1 MMPAR
6 AIKARQWV
14 MAAVLVSVRVALA
27 AESLRITPIVGGDRV
42 LVSFELA
49 DAYTD
54 AVRQAIASGLRTTF
68 TYQLELRTAAS
79 IWMDRTIA
87 TAVVTASDQFDNLTR
102 RHTLTRTVDGRVEA
116 VLVSDDEK
124 VVRKWLT
131 TLTRMP
137 LCETSR
143 LDPSRDYY
151 VRISARARPSGESL
165 LGWTRTISGQ
175 AKLTLVR

>member
-1 MMPAR
+1 
-6 AIKARQWV
+6 
-14 MAAVLVSVRVALA
+14 MAAVVVSVSVVLA
-27 AESLRITPIVGGDRV
+27 AESLRITPMVGGDRV

-68 TYQLELRTAAS
+68 TYQLELRTAVS

-102 RHTLTRTVDGRVEA
+102 RHTLTRTVDGRVEE

-131 TLTRMP
+131 TWSRLP

-143 LDPSRDYY
+143 LDPARDYY

-175 AKLTLVR
+175 AKFTLAR